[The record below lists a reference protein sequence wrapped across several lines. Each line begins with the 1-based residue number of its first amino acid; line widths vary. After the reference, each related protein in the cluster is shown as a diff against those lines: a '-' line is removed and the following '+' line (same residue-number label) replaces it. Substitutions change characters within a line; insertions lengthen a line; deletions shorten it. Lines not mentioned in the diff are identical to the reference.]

1 MGELN
6 TINSYNIAIQQL
18 QLNLIK
24 QTVETQQQL
33 IETLLD
39 PECMI
44 HLSNDKGSY
53 LDINI

>member
-6 TINSYNIAIQQL
+6 TINSYTIAIQQL
-18 QLNLIK
+18 QLSLIK
-24 QTVETQQQL
+24 QTVEIQQQL

-39 PECMI
+39 PERMV